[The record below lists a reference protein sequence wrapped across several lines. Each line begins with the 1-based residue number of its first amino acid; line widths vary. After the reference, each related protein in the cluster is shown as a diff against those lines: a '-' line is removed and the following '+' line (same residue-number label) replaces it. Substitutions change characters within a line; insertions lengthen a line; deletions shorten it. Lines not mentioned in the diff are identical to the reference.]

1 MTNAS
6 DWGIIYS
13 MIEIA
18 KGADY
23 MKKIYTIDEIRDIV
37 KPVAEKYGIE
47 EIWLFGSYARNEATE
62 DSDVD
67 LLVRY
72 KQGLGL
78 KFVGFVCDLEDALGL
93 HVDVLTID
101 DLYLPAQS
109 RTIKYLIKNIEKD
122 RRLLVG

>member
-1 MTNAS
+1 
-6 DWGIIYS
+6 

-37 KPVAEKYGIE
+37 KPVADQYGIE

-101 DLYLPAQS
+101 GVYLAPKNKS
-109 RTIKYLIKNIEKD
+109 KELLIKNIEND

>member
-1 MTNAS
+1 
-6 DWGIIYS
+6 
-13 MIEIA
+13 
-18 KGADY
+18 

-37 KPVAEKYGIE
+37 KPVADQYGIE

-101 DLYLPAQS
+101 DLYLPSQS

>member
-1 MTNAS
+1 
-6 DWGIIYS
+6 
-13 MIEIA
+13 
-18 KGADY
+18 
-23 MKKIYTIDEIRDIV
+23 MKKIYTIEEIRDIV
-37 KPVAEKYGIE
+37 KLVTEQYGIE

-78 KFVGFVCDLEDALGL
+78 KFVGFICDLEDALGL

-101 DLYLPAQS
+101 DLYHPARS